1 MDITVSRVEIRGDD
15 NNLFVKLNDFDASK
29 LFYFND
35 SFGASTAAD
44 LIEAINELHDED
56 MLDSFEVFRDDSGT
70 FYIRNKETCT
80 ASDFNFSED
89 DAAVAQ
95 EMVDFYFETLAQSE

>member
-1 MDITVSRVEIRGDD
+1 MNMTVSRVEIRGDD
-15 NNLFVKLNDFDASK
+15 
-29 LFYFND
+29 
-35 SFGASTAAD
+35 
-44 LIEAINELHDED
+44 
-56 MLDSFEVFRDDSGT
+56 SGV

-95 EMVDFYFETLAQSE
+95 EMVDFYFETLEQSE